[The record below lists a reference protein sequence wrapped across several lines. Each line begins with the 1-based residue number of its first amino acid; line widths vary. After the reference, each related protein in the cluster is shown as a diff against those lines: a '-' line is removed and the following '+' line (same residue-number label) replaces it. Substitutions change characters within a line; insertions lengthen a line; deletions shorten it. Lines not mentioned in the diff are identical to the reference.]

1 LAPPLSPEVLN
12 TPQKTLV
19 HRSAPY
25 SMNAAFKC
33 LVLSLLS
40 TLSLCA
46 GNILENPGFDLGAS
60 RWDFFIPESSKS
72 HGNTLTVV
80 DTQGVDGGAAAKLT
94 STVLS
99 RFGIAQK
106 NIPVTGWTRY
116 RVTFWFKAD
125 QGVEYTTGPLV
136 RLNFRASGD
145 NSDTDFYVGLGGQ
158 TATDY
163 KLVKRPNW
171 LPTSWEKS
179 EAVVESPI
187 NAKALSLCFFSWGIK
202 GAVYFDNL
210 SVEALP
216 SASK

>member
-1 LAPPLSPEVLN
+1 
-12 TPQKTLV
+12 
-19 HRSAPY
+19 
-25 SMNAAFKC
+25 
-33 LVLSLLS
+33 
-40 TLSLCA
+40 
-46 GNILENPGFDLGAS
+46 
-60 RWDFFIPESSKS
+60 
-72 HGNTLTVV
+72 
-80 DTQGVDGGAAAKLT
+80 
-94 STVLS
+94 
-99 RFGIAQK
+99 
-106 NIPVTGWTRY
+106 
-116 RVTFWFKAD
+116 
-125 QGVEYTTGPLV
+125 V

>member
-1 LAPPLSPEVLN
+1 M
-12 TPQKTLV
+12 KT
-19 HRSAPY
+19 SFNY
-25 SMNAAFKC
+25 
-33 LVLSLLS
+33 LVLSLFC
-40 TLSLCA
+40 TLPLCA
-46 GNILENPGFDLGAS
+46 GNVLENSGFDSGAS
-60 RWDFFIPESSKS
+60 RWDFFVPDSSKD
-72 HGNTLTVV
+72 HGNTFTAVA
-80 DTQGVDGGAAAKLT
+80 TGGIDGGAAAKLT

-106 NIPVTGWTRY
+106 NIPVTASTRY

-125 QGVEYTTGPLV
+125 QRVEYTTGPLV
-136 RLNFRASGD
+136 RLNFRASGE

-158 TATDY
+158 AATDY
-163 KLVKRPNW
+163 KLFKRPNW

-179 EAVVESPI
+179 EAIVESPI

-216 SASK
+216 TASK

>member
-1 LAPPLSPEVLN
+1 MTPYLKFLALAFA
-12 TPQKTLV
+12 
-19 HRSAPY
+19 SA
-25 SMNAAFKC
+25 
-33 LVLSLLS
+33 LSLS
-40 TLSLCA
+40 A
-46 GNILENPGFDLGAS
+46 GNILENPGFDQGAS
-60 RWDFFIPESSKS
+60 RWDFFVPDSSKD
-72 HGNTLTVV
+72 HGSTLTIAA
-80 DTQGVDGGAAAKLT
+80 TEGLDGGPAAKLT
-94 STVLS
+94 SPVIS

-106 NIPVTGWTRY
+106 NIPVSGWTRY

-125 QGVEYTTGPLV
+125 QGVEYKNGPLV
-136 RLNFRASGD
+136 RLNFRATGD

-179 EAVVESPI
+179 EAIVESPI